1 MLHMQ
6 QILPKGKCSRFYRD
20 LVEMPH
26 EFARRED
33 TQQVSYYMYIPQVL
47 LVDGISSARLAQ
59 HKLLCIQ
66 YRADLDSCI

>member
-6 QILPKGKCSRFYRD
+6 QILPKGKCSHFYRD

-33 TQQVSYYMYIPQVL
+33 TTSQL
-47 LVDGISSARLAQ
+47 LP
-59 HKLLCIQ
+59 KK
-66 YRADLDSCI
+66 

>member
-6 QILPKGKCSRFYRD
+6 QILPKGKCSHFYRD

-33 TQQVSYYMYIPQVL
+33 TTSQL
-47 LVDGISSARLAQ
+47 LHVELR
-59 HKLLCIQ
+59 
-66 YRADLDSCI
+66 